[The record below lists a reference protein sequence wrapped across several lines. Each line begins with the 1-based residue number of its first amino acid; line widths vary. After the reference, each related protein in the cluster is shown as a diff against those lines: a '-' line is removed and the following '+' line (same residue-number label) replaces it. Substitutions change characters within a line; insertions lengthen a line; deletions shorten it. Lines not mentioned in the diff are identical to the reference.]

1 MGYREYGFEGREPEV
16 HDSAYVSRESTL
28 IGDVTVESNASIWAG
43 AVLRGDIGPVH
54 VGAQSHIGDN
64 AMLHASTVGDRSMV
78 SAGVVLNNATVG
90 DTVLVGFNATVTD
103 VTIDNESIIAAG
115 AVVLQSTDV
124 PGGSFVYGV
133 PARTTPLSETNLNVE
148 EMFEEYSSG
157 KYADLAAR
165 HEALFE

>member
-1 MGYREYGFEGREPEV
+1 MDYREYVFEGKEPEI
-16 HDSAYVSRESTL
+16 HDSAHVSRESTL
-28 IGDVTVESNASIWAG
+28 IGDVIIEENASVWAG

-78 SAGVVLNNATVG
+78 SAGVVLNDAIVG
-90 DTVLVGFNATVTD
+90 DNVLVGFNATVTD
-103 VTIDNESIIAAG
+103 VSIDDESIIAAG

-133 PARTTPLSETNLNVE
+133 PARITPLSETNLNVE
-148 EMFEEYSSG
+148 GLFEEYSSG

-165 HEALFE
+165 HETLFK